1 VAPASS
7 VTWRSLA
14 PKRIIPPATQL
25 GIALTGLEASAVAA
39 ALAAPAALAAL
50 GYAFDETRT
59 LRIVA
64 QFERIETI
72 AATIVDAEL
81 PLELESMSVFRP

>member
-1 VAPASS
+1 M
-7 VTWRSLA
+7 
-14 PKRIIPPATQL
+14 
-25 GIALTGLEASAVAA
+25 
-39 ALAAPAALAAL
+39 
-50 GYAFDETRT
+50 
-59 LRIVA
+59 RIVT

>member
-1 VAPASS
+1 MMN
-7 VTWRSLA
+7 
-14 PKRIIPPATQL
+14 
-25 GIALTGLEASAVAA
+25 EAERDVYVR
-39 ALAAPAALAAL
+39 AALAAL
-50 GYAFDETRT
+50 GYTFDETRIM
-59 LRIVA
+59 RIVT